1 MSLLSGILTNRL
13 TEQIGRIFLL
23 SEVSFDYI
31 PPAQYVIKLA
41 KALDPNDTFL
51 LTLTRVIRDNGISE
65 SLYGIE
71 WRLTRTFLT
80 RVALDQYSR
89 ARFWIQSI
97 NRF

>member
-1 MSLLSGILTNRL
+1 MLSGILTNRL
-13 TEQIGRIFLL
+13 TEQLGRMLFL

-51 LTLTRVIRDNGISE
+51 LTLTRVVRDNGINE

-80 RVALDQYSR
+80 RVALDQFAR
-89 ARFWIQSI
+89 ARFWVQSI